1 MEERW
6 QRTWEEEGLYRAGAG
21 ARRDDTFVIAVP
33 PPNVTGALHMGH
45 ALNGSIQD
53 VLIRW
58 HRMRGFDTLWQPGYD
73 HAGIST
79 QNVMEKE
86 LAREGTSRKELGRE
100 AFVARVWEHLERTGR
115 TIMSQYRRLGA
126 SLAYDR
132 ERFTMDD
139 AYIEAVMRFFVHLW
153 DRGWVYRANR
163 IVNWCPFHE
172 TAISDLEVVHEDMDD
187 TLTYARY
194 PFTDGSGHVTIATV
208 RPATILADVA
218 VAVHPDDERYRD
230 AVGKEVVVPYT
241 ERAVPVIADERVD
254 PEFGTGALKITP
266 GHDPTDFEIGRDHGL
281 PTLTVIGLDGRMSA
295 EAGDLAG
302 TTQQEADEAVV
313 AWLKEHDRLEKRE
326 HYRHAVG
333 TCERC
338 HTRIEPLVSL
348 QWWVAMEEPRKPALA
363 ALRERRVRYHP
374 ESQHQFAI
382 RSFEEIP
389 DWNVSRQL
397 WWGHQL
403 PLWYCPDGHVTCA
416 WPPPEACAEC
426 GSTEIERDPDVLDTW
441 FSSALWP
448 FATLGWPEDTPELRR
463 YYPGDVN
470 STAREIIRLWENR
483 MIWSGLELMGDLPFH
498 DVIIHSTVLA
508 PDGRRMSKSLG
519 TGIDPLDVI
528 DAHGADATRYG
539 LLKISS
545 TQDVRFSEG
554 SIEEGRKLAN
564 KLWNVARLVL
574 SHAEG
579 AAPELR
585 PRDLEERW
593 ILARIDAVRAEV
605 EQHWAAFEFSP
616 AVQALYHLTFDDFCD
631 WYAEA
636 IKPRL
641 REDDADAV
649 ATALAALER
658 LLALLHPVMPH
669 VTEEIWSNLPARE
682 ARLIVV
688 AVARARRPLRG
699 RRGRARAR
707 AGGGR
712 DLPPQRRPRRP
723 RRRRPPDLRR
733 GRPSRPGEG
742 ERQRGRRARPAPQR
756 DRARRED
763 ARERPLRRQRAR
775 RGRRGGAREAR
786 ALPARAR
793 RTWLRPRGRRRPRGS
808 RRSPRGRRSSG
819 STACRRCSPRSAT
832 RSGASAQSTSS
843 ARTGSRRRRGRSR
856 HTCSP
861 RACARA
867 PTSPR
872 TCAGGASGS
881 GSTATRPTSSAP
893 WPGCG
898 PRRWRSGRRSSR
910 C

>member
-1 MEERW
+1 MDARYEPRGVENRW
-6 QRTWEEEGLYRAGAG
+6 QRAWEEEGLYRAGAG

-58 HRMRGFDTLWQPGYD
+58 HRMQGFDTLWQPGYD

-153 DRGWVYRANR
+153 ERGWVYRANR
-163 IVNWCPFHE
+163 IVNWCSFHE

-218 VAVHPDDERYRD
+218 VAVHPDDARYRD

-241 ERAVPVIADERVD
+241 ERAVPVLADERVD

-281 PTLTVIGLDGRMSA
+281 PTLTVIGLDGRMNA
-295 EAGDLAG
+295 EVGDLAG
-302 TTQQEADEAVV
+302 KTQQEADEAVV

-348 QWWVAMEEPRKPALA
+348 QWWVAMDEPRKPALA

-470 STAREIIRLWENR
+470 VTAREIIRLWENR

-498 DVIIHSTVLA
+498 DVIITSTILA

-519 TGIDPLDVI
+519 TGIDPIDVI

-554 SIEEGRKLAN
+554 AIEEGRKLAN

-579 AAPELR
+579 VTPELR

-605 EQHWAAFEFSP
+605 ERHWAAFEFSP

-641 REDDADAV
+641 REGDPDAV

-669 VTEEIWSNLPARE
+669 VTEELWSNLPARL
-682 ARLIVV
+682 ARLIVSPWPEPEDRFAIDADALV
-688 AVARARRPLRG
+688 RAQEAAATFRRSGVLVDLGGDDRRIFDAVVRPDRVKVNGNVDAERDRLLNEIARAEKMLANDRFVANAPADVVEAERG
-699 RRGRARAR
+699 K
-707 AGGGR
+707 
-712 DLPPQRRPRRP
+712 L
-723 RRRRPPDLRR
+723 
-733 GRPSRPGEG
+733 
-742 ERQRGRRARPAPQR
+742 ERY
-756 DRARRED
+756 RRELD
-763 ARERPLRRQRAR
+763 AL
-775 RGRRGGAREAR
+775 G
-786 ALPARAR
+786 
-793 RTWLRPRGRRRPRGS
+793 
-808 RRSPRGRRSSG
+808 
-819 STACRRCSPRSAT
+819 
-832 RSGASAQSTSS
+832 
-843 ARTGSRRRRGRSR
+843 
-856 HTCSP
+856 
-861 RACARA
+861 
-867 PTSPR
+867 
-872 TCAGGASGS
+872 
-881 GSTATRPTSSAP
+881 
-893 WPGCG
+893 
-898 PRRWRSGRRSSR
+898 
-910 C
+910 